1 MNGLRAKQQNQ
12 MNLVLD
18 FASIIQ
24 GSSCDAIR
32 IAVIVFSQKG
42 MDTISL
48 EDKYLTRDSV
58 FECSLSTHI
67 DMAKKLSVYD
77 ALDLLVNV
85 NAHEEF
91 EAFKSLARGE
101 TTIA

>member
-18 FASIIQ
+18 F
-24 GSSCDAIR
+24 SSCDAIR

-58 FECSLSTHI
+58 FEFSLSTHVDI
-67 DMAKKLSVYD
+67 ARKLSIYD